1 MYFFSSSSFSFSVPA
16 FEVKALL
23 VGRLNLRLGPK
34 RDPKPEPVS
43 LSCLAKRER
52 ERERERER
60 DHVKNSLQMPL

>member
-1 MYFFSSSSFSFSVPA
+1 MYFFSSSSSFSIPA

-34 RDPKPEPVS
+34 RDPKPKPVS

-52 ERERERER
+52 ETERSR
-60 DHVKNSLQMPL
+60 

>member
-52 ERERERER
+52 ERE
-60 DHVKNSLQMPL
+60 

>member
-1 MYFFSSSSFSFSVPA
+1 MYFFFSSSSFSFSVPA

-23 VGRLNLRLGPK
+23 MGRLNLRLGPK
-34 RDPKPEPVS
+34 RDPKPVS